1 MAEARVEAILR
12 LTPNVA
18 YVAGRTVVG
27 IAPSS
32 VDVTTDEMRVAVGN
46 RIVLRAFDPGEPIVT
61 GAPFEYV
68 TTSGEQYVTMTG
80 DQYVAVV
87 E

>member
-1 MAEARVEAILR
+1 MAEARMEAVLR

-32 VDVTTDEMRVAVGN
+32 ADAVWDEMRVAIGN
-46 RIVLRAFDPGEPIVT
+46 RVILRAFDTGEPVVT

-68 TTSGEQYVTMTG
+68 TMTGEQYVTMTG
-80 DQYVAVV
+80 EQYVAVV